1 MQIIKRNKMNLLL
14 ADGGKV
20 LRDKNDVYT
29 PATTDENGNEIPEHI
44 PYTTDVIFL
53 PPSMTEEQVKELY
66 VEE

>member
-14 ADGGKV
+14 ADEGKV
-20 LRDKNDVYT
+20 LRDKNDIYI
-29 PATTDENGNEIPEHI
+29 PASTDENGNEISEHI

>member
-1 MQIIKRNKMNLLL
+1 MKIITNKIPHRIV
-14 ADGGKV
+14 ADDGKL

-29 PATTDENGNEIPEHI
+29 PATTDENGNEIAEHI

-53 PPSMTEEQVKELY
+53 PSSITEEKAKELY